1 MQNLL
6 SLNLMK
12 KITLIFLLFAKM
24 KQTFLTLAFIFSLSV
39 CFSQTNKNLF
49 LDMRLST
56 DTIYAS
62 NDIFTISAQIKNIGF
77 FPQKLYTNG
86 CISENVK
93 NQSVNDGE
101 MYIVVKKNGKEYR
114 YYESVILNKHDL
126 PRKRILWLWR
136 KIKFKHDFYMN
147 RFISTEQKL
156 QGITK
161 NEDYGEYEIQG
172 VFVTEFND
180 TIRSEV
186 KKIWYLEK

>member
-1 MQNLL
+1 MRNLL

-126 PRKRILWLWR
+126 PQKRILWLWR

>member
-1 MQNLL
+1 MNKRDFK
-6 SLNLMK
+6 NT
-12 KITLIFLLFAKM
+12 KIM

-62 NDIFTISAQIKNIGF
+62 NDIFTISAQIKNTGF
-77 FPQKLYTNG
+77 FPKRLYTSG

-126 PRKRILWLWR
+126 PQKRILWLWR

>member
-1 MQNLL
+1 M
-6 SLNLMK
+6 
-12 KITLIFLLFAKM
+12 
-24 KQTFLTLAFIFSLSV
+24 
-39 CFSQTNKNLF
+39 
-49 LDMRLST
+49 
-56 DTIYAS
+56 
-62 NDIFTISAQIKNIGF
+62 
-77 FPQKLYTNG
+77 
-86 CISENVK
+86 K

-126 PRKRILWLWR
+126 PQKRILWLWR
-136 KIKFKHDFYMN
+136 KIKFRHDFYMN

-161 NEDYGEYEIQG
+161 NEDFGEYEIQG

>member
-6 SLNLMK
+6 SFNIMK

-49 LDMRLST
+49 LDMRLLT

-62 NDIFTISAQIKNIGF
+62 NDIFTISAQIKNTGF
-77 FPQKLYTNG
+77 FPKKLYTNG

-101 MYIVVKKNGKEYR
+101 MYIVVKKKGKDYR

-126 PRKRILWLWR
+126 PQKRILWLWR

-147 RFISTEQKL
+147 RFISTEKKL